1 MTPIYSVLAAA
12 LIVAIIAT
20 TNAYAESDSVG
31 DLKIKTTFKFA
42 EGNEEI
48 NSFKVFT
55 QNSGYK
61 WNETPSFQLWGG
73 VGADK
78 EILYETAEM
87 TYERRGSGHDSDYEE
102 FDVDISVMH
111 NTTTLRKLAYTDCR
125 ISDYYVTT
133 LHDNDET
140 FSGKTKFVYAD
151 VFAFECGGYK
161 IVPASKLNQNNGQA
175 QKS

>member
-1 MTPIYSVLAAA
+1 MILNYSILTVA
-12 LIVAIIAT
+12 LILTVFTT

-31 DLKIKTTFKFA
+31 DLSIRTTFKFP
-42 EGNEEI
+42 EGTEDV

-61 WNETPSFQLWGG
+61 WGQTPIFQLWGG

-78 EILYETAEM
+78 EILYKTAEAS
-87 TYERRGSGHDSDYEE
+87 YERRGMAHDSDNDE
-102 FDVDISVMH
+102 FDVDISVAH
-111 NTTTLRKLAYTDCR
+111 DAKILRKLAYTDCR
-125 ISDYYVTT
+125 ITNYYVTT

-151 VFAFECGGYK
+151 VFEFECSGYK
-161 IVPASKLNQNNGQA
+161 IIPASKLNQNNGR
-175 QKS
+175 S

>member
-1 MTPIYSVLAAA
+1 MTLNYTILAAA
-12 LIVAIIAT
+12 LVVAVFAT

-31 DLKIKTTFKFA
+31 DLSIRTTFKFS
-42 EGNEEI
+42 EGNEDV

-61 WNETPSFQLWGG
+61 WGQTPTFQLWGG

-78 EILYETAEM
+78 EILYKTAEM
-87 TYERRGSGHDSDYEE
+87 SYERRGMAHDSDYDE
-102 FDVDISVMH
+102 FDVDIFVAH
-111 NTTTLRKLAYTDCR
+111 NAKILRKLAYTDCR
-125 ISDYYVTT
+125 ITDYFVTT

-151 VFAFECGGYK
+151 VFEFECGGYR
-161 IVPASKLNQNNGQA
+161 IIPASKLNQNNGQA
-175 QKS
+175 LKS